1 MPLVHLMKGFS
12 CELDQ
17 IRVGMHIVL
26 QMVTFQYKQN
36 GFSEMTYYC
45 VNEQHPILG
54 LEKCGV

>member
-12 CELDQ
+12 CQLDQ

-26 QMVTFQYKQN
+26 QMVAFQYKH
-36 GFSEMTYYC
+36 FSEMTYYC